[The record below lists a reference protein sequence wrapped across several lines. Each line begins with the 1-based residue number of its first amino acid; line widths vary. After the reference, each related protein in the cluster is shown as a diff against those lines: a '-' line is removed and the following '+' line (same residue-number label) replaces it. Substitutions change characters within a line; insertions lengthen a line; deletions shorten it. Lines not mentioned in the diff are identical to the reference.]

1 MFVRLY
7 WLYGCIGCIGCMGV
21 CLQPVEL
28 YVCNLWSCMFACLYG
43 CMLACLLFYAF
54 PCCFLLIIRRRF
66 ARWLSHIC
74 HWLCSCLFACV
85 LTLVPLVISRKCHF

>member
-28 YVCNLWSCMFACLYG
+28 YVCMFVWVYACMFVWLYACMFVWVYACMFAVLCLS
-43 CMLACLLFYAF
+43 LLFLVDYSSAFCSLAF
-54 PCCFLLIIRRRF
+54 PH
-66 ARWLSHIC
+66 LS
-74 HWLCSCLFACV
+74 
-85 LTLVPLVISRKCHF
+85 LVM

>member
-28 YVCNLWSCMFACLYG
+28 YVCMFVWLYACMFVWLYACMFAVLCLS
-43 CMLACLLFYAF
+43 LLFLVDYSSTFCSLAF
-54 PCCFLLIIRRRF
+54 PH
-66 ARWLSHIC
+66 LS
-74 HWLCSCLFACV
+74 
-85 LTLVPLVISRKCHF
+85 LVM